1 MLDSKPLIRWFLQE
15 QRDLPWR
22 RERSPYAVWV
32 SEMMLQQT
40 QVAVV
45 IPYFE
50 RWMKRFPSIK
60 HLAEASLDE
69 VLKVWEGLGYY
80 SRARY
85 LHQGAK
91 HILEHHNGI
100 FPNSPE
106 DLSKIKG
113 LGPYT
118 SGAIRSFAFQHR
130 VPAVDGNVVRVL
142 TRFFMI
148 KEDISKPAAMRK
160 VWEFA
165 EKILPE
171 KDSWVVNEALIE
183 LGAIVCKKQPQ
194 CQECPLKQNCQGY
207 SHGIASELPFKSAKT
222 KYESLFRAVPVIQ
235 WKSKFLVKRGEKGEI
250 MSDLY
255 EFPYFETDVTGI
267 TADQLQFKVQDWL
280 GSKLEHG
287 KELNEVAHSF
297 TRFRVLLRPVFF
309 TCVSNSKPKVEA
321 PYTWLEIL
329 ELKKLAF
336 SSGHRRILNLF

>member
-40 QVAVV
+40 LVAVV

-60 HLAEASLDE
+60 HLAEAPLDE

-91 HILEHHNGI
+91 HIVEHHKGV
-100 FPNSPE
+100 FPSSPE
-106 DLSKIKG
+106 DLKKIKG

-118 SGAIRSFAFQHR
+118 VGAIRSFAFQHR

-148 KEDISKPAAMRK
+148 KEDISKPSTMRTI
-160 VWEFA
+160 WEFA

-171 KDSWVVNEALIE
+171 KDPWVVNEALIE
-183 LGAIVCKKQPQ
+183 LGATVCKKQPQ
-194 CQECPLKQNCQGY
+194 CHACPLKQGCQAY
-207 SHGIASELPFKSAKT
+207 SHGIAVDLPYKSAKI
-222 KYESLFRAVPVIQ
+222 KYESLFRAVPVVQ
-235 WKSKFLVKRGEKGEI
+235 WNNKLLVKRGEKGKI

-255 EFPYFETDVTGI
+255 EFPYFETDISGI
-267 TADQLQFKVQDWL
+267 SLKGMQLKVQDWL
-280 GSKLEHG
+280 GCKLENG
-287 KELNEVAHSF
+287 KELSEVAH
-297 TRFRVLLRPVFF
+297 
-309 TCVSNSKPKVEA
+309 
-321 PYTWLEIL
+321 
-329 ELKKLAF
+329 
-336 SSGHRRILNLF
+336 